1 MTTLISQYIDHLS
14 TTQLYTAIVAATVGL
29 CIVLLGPG
37 GDQNLPRMRSPRSA
51 TTPSAKQQP
60 KWYLFKYIN
69 VGVFSIFIMSVAVF
83 LWNASTYIHNGDRMT
98 QFLVGWSLCLC
109 YFFGFF
115 GVFFIHQDIHNNN
128 KGEEEENQYAVS
140 TTTKANKGV

>member
-1 MTTLISQYIDHLS
+1 
-14 TTQLYTAIVAATVGL
+14 
-29 CIVLLGPG
+29 
-37 GDQNLPRMRSPRSA
+37 
-51 TTPSAKQQP
+51 
-60 KWYLFKYIN
+60 
-69 VGVFSIFIMSVAVF
+69 
-83 LWNASTYIHNGDRMT
+83 MT